1 MASDRTP
8 FSARLDARVVER
20 LKAAGVREGIS
31 ASQVAERFIDEG
43 LRSDE
48 FPGVTFRPGP
58 TGRRA
63 GIVGGPD
70 VWEVV
75 RDLRRAREAGA
86 DDPVALVASSSD
98 LAEAQV
104 RLAAA
109 YHAAYP
115 LEVDERI
122 AAEDALVERLLAGAA

>member
-1 MASDRTP
+1 MAAERTP
-8 FSARLDARVVER
+8 FSARLDAGLVER
-20 LKAAGVREGIS
+20 LKAAGAREGIS

-43 LRSDE
+43 LRSEE
-48 FPGVTFRPGP
+48 FPGITFRPGP

-63 GIVGGPD
+63 GIMGGPD
-70 VWEVV
+70 VWEIV
-75 RDLRRAREAGA
+75 RDLRRAGEAEA
-86 DDPVALVASSSD
+86 ADPVAVVASASD

-115 LEVDERI
+115 REIDERI
-122 AAEDALVERLLAGAA
+122 ADEDALVDRLLAGAA